1 MTFEITHING
11 ETVTY
16 SFDPRHGKDA
26 KKFYRLL
33 AKQGKIAGWR
43 VV

>member
-1 MTFEITHING
+1 MSFEITHING

-16 SFDPRHGKDA
+16 SFDPKHEKDA
-26 KKFYRLL
+26 KKFYRYLV
-33 AKQGKIAGWR
+33 KQGKIAGWR